1 MRKSIVRY
9 LEANFE
15 YLVYSPFLLSVT
27 SSWNLYGQMLSLL
40 IFSVS
45 SFVLLLGKLPQLSLP
60 VIFLISEIS
69 FLYTDHSI
77 LMTFSLVSRLQNLL
91 SPRILIIVFF
101 FLKFPLVPSLSVSFK
116 FFLCILSSLLNV
128 WPSFF
133 PVLKCEMLGSRF
145 RALFEWAGLLPGV
158 FHTVDG
164 GQWASSAFL

>member
-1 MRKSIVRY
+1 
-9 LEANFE
+9 
-15 YLVYSPFLLSVT
+15 
-27 SSWNLYGQMLSLL
+27 MLSLL

-101 FLKFPLVPSLSVSFK
+101 FFKVSIGPFIVCFFQVLFVHSLFSLKCLAF
-116 FFLCILSSLLNV
+116 
-128 WPSFF
+128 FF
-133 PVLKCEMLGSRF
+133 PGTEV
-145 RALFEWAGLLPGV
+145 
-158 FHTVDG
+158 
-164 GQWASSAFL
+164 